1 MSALLRAAEARDAD
15 RLKRQRRIAS
25 GATSDSSDIS
35 LNSLEDPANEENS
48 MSSEPDESPYDKD
61 IRFGRELARR
71 RDDARQAKKRRRT
84 LGLPDPPSRDV
95 TQDQLDAIIA
105 AANARDPQRAR
116 DIASD
121 ALFTLITGAAP
132 TPTPPPANVLYQ
144 ADPTADL
151 DDSGPS
157 ASSAPPAKEP
167 G

>member
-25 GATSDSSDIS
+25 GAASDSSDIS

-84 LGLPDPPSRDV
+84 LGLPDPPTRDI
-95 TQDQLDAIIA
+95 TQDQLDAIIT
-105 AANARDPQRAR
+105 AANARDPQRAT

-144 ADPTADL
+144 EDPTD
-151 DDSGPS
+151 DPYDSGPS